1 MIKSR
6 YSGRRQYQ
14 KGLWVCEMQNF
25 DFIVTTIR
33 GFEDRAASELY
44 ELLSSLGDSGS
55 KLRKAEPGGVLLLS
69 ADANSKLLDK
79 VQETIKRQPW
89 LLRTVQRII
98 PIQKTVPTEI
108 NSIVRASAELG
119 KSIPKKESFRITVE
133 KRHTN
138 ISREELIKKSAS
150 HIDRKVDLDNP
161 DWILLIEIV
170 GGVTGLSLLKPD
182 DILSTEKFR
191 REL

>member
-6 YSGRRQYQ
+6 YSGRGQYQ

-79 VQETIKRQPW
+79 VQETIKMQPW

-119 KSIPKKESFRITVE
+119 KSIHKKESFRITVE

-138 ISREELIKKSAS
+138 ISREELIKKSAL

-161 DWILLIEIV
+161 DWVLLIEIV
-170 GGVTGLSLLKPD
+170 GRVTGLSLLKPN